1 MDRKVLGLIK
11 RTTVALMG
19 MMFLNACEVN
29 YIFYNVFDISCY
41 VHIHASLYD
50 KTEYFVLA
58 TCIINKDCEA
68 EKFCDIST
76 GECKWREGEEGNYFA
91 L

>member
-1 MDRKVLGLIK
+1 MLGLIK

-29 YIFYNVFDISCY
+29 YIFYNVFDISCKI
-41 VHIHASLYD
+41 VHIHALLYS
-50 KTEYFVLA
+50 KIEYFVLA

>member
-1 MDRKVLGLIK
+1 MLLIEAVK
-11 RTTVALMG
+11 
-19 MMFLNACEVN
+19 
-29 YIFYNVFDISCY
+29 I
-41 VHIHASLYD
+41 VHIHALLYD